1 MKKTILVAAA
11 SLFVIGQALA
21 QGQTPPPAGAGT
33 ATQSKQTPN
42 KAPAAPAANSQT
54 TKAPATNSQNA
65 GAPAQGNKA
74 ESTMAKGSKKM
85 SSKKMSSK
93 RVGSKRSAHRM
104 SRSHRGTQTGM
115 MQGKPQQQ
123 GFGFAQNQPQK
134 LTCKKGQKPDG
145 ITCM

>member
-1 MKKTILVAAA
+1 MKKAILAAAA

-85 SSKKMSSK
+85 SSK

-104 SRSHRGTQTGM
+104 SRSHRRTQTGM
-115 MQGKPQQQ
+115 MQGKPQQQQ